1 MNPMA
6 DTQPAAIEADSPLE
20 QFSNENLYAC
30 YQCAKCSGSCPYG
43 LSPQR
48 VMRLLQMGR
57 LDQARD
63 LPTTSE
69 CASCMTCTRVCPKG
83 LNPMRVI
90 HTVAASN
97 GKKQKKGIRSRI
109 FANIHAISRLGSR
122 FAPMSNWLAR
132 MPGAAF
138 MNHHLL
144 GIHKNRSLPPY
155 ATVDFPT
162 WFRQHQPESGGESGG
177 SGGRGSVLLF
187 HDTFMDYN
195 FPEIGVAA
203 TRLLERAGYAVEL
216 ADMVCCGRPMISKGF
231 HEQAQRHITENIN
244 RFYGPAS
251 EGKWIVGCEPSC
263 LLALRDDY
271 IELAPTDELREK
283 ARVVAARALLIDEFL
298 EMTSARGEN
307 DLRFRGP
314 APDGP
319 GALVFH
325 SHCHHKA
332 LADPDC
338 SHRLLEK
345 AGYTVLRVCANCCG
359 MAGSYGAE
367 REHFDR
373 SRRAFEEGVGL
384 ALRTHPDAGIAVS
397 GVSCRIQI
405 TDLAPDDDAARCRP
419 RHVVEWLRD
428 ALAEKNETR
437 SLAGEVHINGT
448 SQRER
453 PIMSR

>member
-6 DTQPAAIEADSPLE
+6 DSQTAAPEAISQLE
-20 QFSNENLYAC
+20 QFSDENLYAC

-48 VMRLLQMGR
+48 VMRLLQMDR
-57 LDQARD
+57 LDQALD
-63 LPTTSE
+63 LPTTHE

-90 HTVAASN
+90 GTLAALN
-97 GKKQKKGIRSRI
+97 GTKQKKGIRSRI

-122 FAPMSNWLAR
+122 FAPMSNWLAH

-138 MNHHLL
+138 MNHYIL
-144 GIHKNRSLPPY
+144 GIHKNRALPPY
-155 ATVDFPT
+155 AAIDFPT
-162 WFRQHQPESGGESGG
+162 WFRQHQPESDGESA
-177 SGGRGSVLLF
+177 GRGSVLLF

-195 FPEIGVAA
+195 FPEIGIAA
-203 TRLLERAGYAVEL
+203 TRLLERAGYSVEL

-231 HEQAQRHITENIN
+231 HELAQRHITENIN

-251 EGKWIVGCEPSC
+251 EGAWIVGCEPSC

-283 ARVVAARALLIDEFL
+283 ARVVGSRALLIDEFL
-298 EMTSARGEN
+298 QMTAARGED

-314 APDGP
+314 ASDGP
-319 GALVFH
+319 STLVFH

-345 AGYTVLRVCANCCG
+345 AGYTVVRVCANCCG

-367 REHFDR
+367 REHFER

-384 ALRTHPDAGIAVS
+384 ALRTHPNAGIAVS

-405 TDLAPDDDAARCRP
+405 TDLAPKEDAVRRRP

-428 ALAEKNETR
+428 ALAEKGETTP
-437 SLAGEVHINGT
+437 LAGAVHSNGST
-448 SQRER
+448 QREGV
-453 PIMSR
+453 IMSR